1 MNREDDDARR
11 AAARDGGP
19 PSREAARARVEQH
32 NHEPPFALC
41 GPTRTLI
48 ADGVR
53 HRYRD
58 VGAAQAALRSGEAP
72 IVLGALPFDVT
83 RPAALLAP
91 EAVTATDG
99 PPDWPVGA
107 LPPVR
112 VAQAIPAPPDYRDR
126 IRRACEQL
134 AADDN
139 PLHKVVLAR
148 ALRLVADAPLD
159 ARVILRRLIA
169 ADPAA
174 YGYLV
179 DLSAAGEEYAGAA
192 LVGASPELLVARRGD
207 HVECRPFAGSAPRAA
222 DPDTDAANGAALAAS
237 AKNRHE
243 HQLVIETIRTAL
255 EPLCDELSIAAEP
268 QLSSTAAVWHL
279 CTPIAGR
286 LRETSTT
293 AIDLALALH
302 PTPAVG
308 GVPTKPAMRLI
319 AELEGDRG
327 FYAGA
332 VGWCDA
338 RGDGRWV
345 VSLRCAQLSAD
356 RRVALARA
364 GGGIVAESDPDDEVA
379 ETTTKFGTILNALGV
394 ER

>member
-1 MNREDDDARR
+1 MNT
-11 AAARDGGP
+11 
-19 PSREAARARVEQH
+19 
-32 NHEPPFALC
+32 EPPFALC
-41 GPTRTLI
+41 GPTRTLV

-53 HRYRD
+53 RRYDD
-58 VGAAQAALRSGEAP
+58 VGAAQAALRAGDAP

-83 RPAALLAP
+83 RPAALLTP
-91 EAVTATDG
+91 ETVNVTDG
-99 PPDWPVGA
+99 PPDWPGDR

-112 VAQAIPAPPDYRDR
+112 VAEALPAPADYRDR
-126 IRRACEQL
+126 VRRACEQL
-134 AADDN
+134 AAADN
-139 PLHKVVLAR
+139 PLDKVVLAR

-159 ARVILRRLIA
+159 ARVILRRLVA

-179 DLSAAGEEYAGAA
+179 DLTAAGGEYAGTA
-192 LVGASPELLVARRGD
+192 LVGASPELLVARNGD
-207 HVECRPFAGSAPRAA
+207 RVECRPFAGSAPRAA
-222 DPDTDAANGAALAAS
+222 DPQTDAANGAALAAS

-243 HQLVIETIRTAL
+243 HRLVIETIRAAL
-255 EPLCDELSIAAEP
+255 EPLCVDLSIAAEP
-268 QLSSTAAVWHL
+268 RLSSTATVWHL
-279 CTPIAGR
+279 CTPITGR
-286 LRETSTT
+286 LRDTSST

-308 GVPTKPAMRLI
+308 GVPTKAAIGLI
-319 AELEGDRG
+319 GELEGDRG

-332 VGWCDA
+332 AGWCDA

-356 RRVALARA
+356 RRSALARA
-364 GGGIVAESDPDDEVA
+364 GGGIVAESDPDEEVA

-394 ER
+394 KQ

>member
-1 MNREDDDARR
+1 M
-11 AAARDGGP
+11 
-19 PSREAARARVEQH
+19 
-32 NHEPPFALC
+32 C

-48 ADGVR
+48 ADGVLR
-53 HRYRD
+53 RYCD
-58 VGAAQAALRSGEAP
+58 VGAAQAALRSNQAP
-72 IVLGALPFDVT
+72 IVLGALPFDVSS
-83 RPAALLAP
+83 PAALLTP
-91 EAVTATDG
+91 RAVDVTHG
-99 PPDWPVGA
+99 LPDWPTGP

-112 VAQAIPAPPDYRDR
+112 VAAALPPPGDYRDR
-126 IRRACEQL
+126 IRRARDQL
-134 AADDN
+134 AAADN

-148 ALRLVADAPLD
+148 ALELVTDAPMD
-159 ARVILRRLIA
+159 ARAVLRRLVA

-179 DLSAAGEEYAGAA
+179 DLSAAGDGYAGVA
-192 LVGASPELLVARRGD
+192 LVGASPELLGGRSGD
-207 HVECRPFAGSAPRAA
+207 RVECRPFAGSAPRAA
-222 DPDTDAANGAALAAS
+222 DPDADAANGAALAAS

-243 HQLVIETIRTAL
+243 HQLVIETIRAAL
-255 EPLCDELSIAAEP
+255 QPLCDDLSIAAEP
-268 QLSSTAAVWHL
+268 QLSRTAAVWHL
-279 CTPIAGR
+279 CTPISGR
-286 LRETSTT
+286 LRDTSTS

-308 GVPTKPAMRLI
+308 GVPTEAAVQLI

-338 RGDGRWV
+338 AGDGRWV

-356 RRVALARA
+356 RRSALARA

-379 ETTTKFGTILNALGV
+379 ETTTKFATILNAL
-394 ER
+394 EAQR